1 MGIFSYLHVIMTLPS
16 TIMMGNK
23 ERMSRQ
29 VTPPGGWRFQQ
40 GSIIIRSENWNQLMT
55 DIKNHR
61 INNKMD
67 AGDPEKE
74 AEEQILILHPHLRI
88 K

>member
-1 MGIFSYLHVIMTLPS
+1 MTLPS

-23 ERMSRQ
+23 QRMSRQ
-29 VTPPGGWRFQQ
+29 VTPPGGWRFQH
-40 GSIIIRSENWNQLMT
+40 GSIIIKSENWDRLIS
-55 DIKNHR
+55 DIRSHR
-61 INNKMD
+61 INNKID
-67 AGDPEKE
+67 LGDPEKE